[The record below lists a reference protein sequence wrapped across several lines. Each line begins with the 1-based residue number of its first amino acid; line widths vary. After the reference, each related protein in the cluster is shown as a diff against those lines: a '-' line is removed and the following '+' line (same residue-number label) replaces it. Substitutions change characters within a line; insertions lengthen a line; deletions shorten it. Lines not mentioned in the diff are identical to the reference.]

1 MPIQYYNIIYTLVT
15 VSLSIL
21 VIVDLIAYETLR
33 PSGEKLCSDHAPHC
47 RHLVMYY
54 INY

>member
-21 VIVDLIAYETLR
+21 VIVDLIAYETELPVR
-33 PSGEKLCSDHAPHC
+33 NCAVTMHHTVDTW
-47 RHLVMYY
+47 
-54 INY
+54 